1 VARVSPGERA
11 RAQLGHH
18 AAVSFVCSKGGV
30 RYAYGRRY
38 LAISV
43 DQLFRYRRIRTR
55 PVTVHLVGDLPRA
68 AAKLV
73 DQQYVRLIHI
83 AVTSGL
89 RAANRAAAQSG
100 LGGAGPVLWRMPAG

>member
-1 VARVSPGERA
+1 VPREPLATSAEVAA
-11 RAQLGHH
+11 YLGV
-18 AAVSFVCSKGGV
+18 APKTLDDW
-30 RYAYGRRY
+30 AYR
-38 LAISV
+38 
-43 DQLFRYRRIRTR
+43 DT
-55 PVTVHLVGDLPRA
+55 RA